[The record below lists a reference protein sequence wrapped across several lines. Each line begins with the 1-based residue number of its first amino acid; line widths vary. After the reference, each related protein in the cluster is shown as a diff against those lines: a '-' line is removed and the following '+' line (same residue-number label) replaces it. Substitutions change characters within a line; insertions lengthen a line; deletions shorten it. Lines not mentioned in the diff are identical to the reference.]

1 MTGKKQALGEL
12 SCKLQREIRKLAT
25 SCKRR
30 LRTREYARRPDF
42 KGYICAQCIKA
53 LLRLT
58 GQKQERR
65 GSANNRTASRFI
77 QIGYHYPC
85 QMNLHESL
93 SAFRHEEVRELNSL
107 NPRYSQRQK
116 VGVQHIIISLFCGF
130 GFASSE
136 YYCLFFVIILRHMTL
151 SSPCTQSF
159 GNRQSLDLDL
169 LIAH

>member
-116 VGVQHIIISLFCGF
+116 VGVWHLIISFSVVLGLLPQ
-130 GFASSE
+130 S
-136 YYCLFFVIILRHMTL
+136 IIAYFLL
-151 SSPCTQSF
+151 SF
-159 GNRQSLDLDL
+159 
-169 LIAH
+169 